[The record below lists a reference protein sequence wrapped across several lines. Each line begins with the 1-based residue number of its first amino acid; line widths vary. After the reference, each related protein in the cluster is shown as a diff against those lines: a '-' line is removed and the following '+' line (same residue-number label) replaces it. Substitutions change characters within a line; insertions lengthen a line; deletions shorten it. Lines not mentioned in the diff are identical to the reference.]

1 MAGEV
6 FGILHGLDPWIYG
19 QGCFGKEMKQG
30 PKSFD
35 SPEMQGNH
43 QIFINSNEIFLQEEN
58 THSSLKLL
66 VWKASLEGRLPV
78 WGLAGGRISCSSEL

>member
-30 PKSFD
+30 PESFD

-43 QIFINSNEIFLQEEN
+43 QLLLQPAQN
-58 THSSLKLL
+58 L
-66 VWKASLEGRLPV
+66 
-78 WGLAGGRISCSSEL
+78 